1 MTFQQIKSNTLDM
14 QQGLVLERLVHML
27 IATIVVFCLMY
38 GYFVA
43 STVHHV
49 ISRSTHEK
57 QTQNLTSDIAKLE
70 VTYLKLTEDLT
81 IDKGQQFGLSEART
95 ISYVDRAPSR
105 VSFASNVVDHEF

>member
-1 MTFQQIKSNTLDM
+1 MT
-14 QQGLVLERLVHML
+14 ERLVHGL
-27 IATIVVFCLMY
+27 IALIVVLCGMY

-49 ISRSTHEK
+49 ISRSAYGK
-57 QTQNLTSDIAKLE
+57 QAQSLTSDIAKLE

-81 IDKGQQFGLSEART
+81 LDKGQALGLSEART

-105 VSFASNVVDHEF
+105 VSFVSKTSAHEF